1 MIDIA
6 YENRLDCMHNPFQFE
21 YTNAQACFTAA
32 AIGAGGVI
40 TTFDHPLKGPRGEHL
55 ATLCAW
61 FGPADAERVFVTI
74 SGAHGAE
81 GFAGSGMQ
89 VAFLSQPHL
98 GAPPPGMAFLFIHG
112 INPHGF
118 AWLRRTTEEGV
129 DLNRNFVDFSQAL
142 PDNPGY
148 RELAD
153 AFVTRAID
161 EASLGAAEARFEDYK
176 KRHGDAAYLAA
187 RGAGQYSNP
196 EGLFYGG
203 TAPTWARRTT
213 ERILDHY
220 GLAGRKVAVVDLHT
234 GLGPYGY
241 GELIAGADPQT
252 AAVQRLTDWYG
263 PTLTQPALGGS
274 IIVPQL
280 GMAHIGWRARIGDVL
295 TFAYLEFGTRAPV
308 FMQRALCRDHWLH
321 AQGTPVWD
329 DPLTRGIKAD
339 MMHAYMPA
347 RSDWHEMVAF
357 RSTQVFTQVITGL
370 AAQ

>member
-1 MIDIA
+1 MQNA
-6 YENRLDCMHNPFQFE
+6 FQTE
-21 YTNAQACFTAA
+21 YTSAESIFVTAA
-32 AIGAGGVI
+32 TAAGAVI
-40 TTFDHPLKGPRGEHL
+40 ERTSHPLRGPRGERL
-55 ATLCAW
+55 GTLCAW
-61 FGPADAERVFVTI
+61 IGPRDAARVFVTI

-89 VAFLSQPHL
+89 VSWLRRMRE
-98 GAPPPGMAFLFIHG
+98 PGLPQDSAVLFIHG
-112 INPHGF
+112 INPFGF

-129 DLNRNFVDFSQAL
+129 DLNRNFVDFSQSL

-153 AFVTRAID
+153 AFVTHSID
-161 EASLGAAEARFEDYK
+161 EASLIAAEARFADYRA
-176 KRHGDAAYLAA
+176 RHGEAAYLAA

-203 TAPTWARRTT
+203 GAPTWARRTSEAIIDAYT
-213 ERILDHY
+213 LT
-220 GLAGRKVAVVDLHT
+220 GRKVAVVDLHT

-241 GELIAGADPQT
+241 GELIAGADPMTEQ
-252 AAVQRLTDWYG
+252 AQRLVDWYG

-274 IIVPQL
+274 VIVPQL
-280 GMAHIGWRARIGDVL
+280 GMAHLGWRARIGDGL
-295 TFAYLEFGTRAPV
+295 TFAYLEFGTRVPF

-321 AQGTPVWD
+321 AQGTPDWD

-339 MMHAYMPA
+339 MLHAYMPA
-347 RSDWHEMVAF
+347 RPDWHEMVAF
-357 RSTQVFTQVITGL
+357 RASQVFDQALAGL

>member
-1 MIDIA
+1 MRNA
-6 YENRLDCMHNPFQFE
+6 FQYE
-21 YTNAQACFTAA
+21 YTSAEAEFSMAATAA
-32 AIGAGGVI
+32 GATI
-40 TTFDHPLKGPRGEHL
+40 ERLSHPLRGPRGESL
-55 ATLCAW
+55 GTLCAW
-61 FGPADAERVFVTI
+61 IGPRDAPRVFVTV

-89 VAFLSQPHL
+89 VAWLRRLRQ
-98 GAPPPGMAFLFIHG
+98 APLPPGIAVLFVHG
-112 INPHGF
+112 INPYGF

-129 DLNRNFVDFSQAL
+129 DLNRNFVDFSQGL

-153 AFVTRAID
+153 AFVTASID
-161 EASLGAAEARFEDYK
+161 EASLVAAEARFDAYK
-176 KRHGDAAYLAA
+176 ARHGDAAYLAA

-203 TAPTWARRTT
+203 AAPTWARRTS
-213 ERILDHY
+213 EQIIDDY

-241 GELIAGADPQT
+241 GELIAGADPATET
-252 AAVQRLTDWYG
+252 AQRLVDWYG

-274 IIVPQL
+274 VIVPQL
-280 GMAHIGWRARIGDVL
+280 GMAHLGWRARVGDGL
-295 TFAYLEFGTRAPV
+295 TFAYLEFGTRVPF

-321 AQGTPVWD
+321 AQGTPDWD

-339 MMHAYMPA
+339 MLHAYMPA
-347 RSDWHEMVAF
+347 RPDWHDMVAF
-357 RSTQVFTQVITGL
+357 RSGQVFDQTLAGL